1 MTITAA
7 YAALVIVLILLN
19 IAQFFFWSRQVQR
32 LVDKLMSR
40 NYAEYH
46 QLQNPPEKMQPSG
59 ITIPLAD
66 VRQDLGAL
74 EGFGV
79 G

>member
-1 MTITAA
+1 MIETVIIL
-7 YAALVIVLILLN
+7 ALLLLLTN
-19 IAQFFFWSRQVQR
+19 TFWALQCHR
-32 LVDKLMSR
+32 LVNKLMSR

-46 QLQNPPEKMQPSG
+46 QLTNPPEAQEKG
-59 ITIPLAD
+59 IRVQLPD
-66 VRQDLGAL
+66 VRQDFGVL

>member
-1 MTITAA
+1 MTIILAILCGTLLLTNAFWA
-7 YAALVIVLILLN
+7 Y
-19 IAQFFFWSRQVQR
+19 QCHR
-32 LVDKLMSR
+32 LVNKLMSR

-46 QLQNPPEKMQPSG
+46 ALTHPAENSRAGEIK
-59 ITIPLAD
+59 IPLAD

>member
-1 MTITAA
+1 VIETIITLALLLLLTNAFWA
-7 YAALVIVLILLN
+7 Y
-19 IAQFFFWSRQVQR
+19 QCHR
-32 LVDKLMSR
+32 LVNKLMSR

-46 QLQNPPEKMQPSG
+46 QLTHPPDERKPFEG
-59 ITIPLAD
+59 KIPLAD